1 MAVVFR
7 ANTTGAKRNRKEIM
21 FSNAEMHCIQFA
33 SKYYAVDNTTAI
45 RILLRSAVIEII
57 AKAMRDGVPELST
70 EMLEILGKTGLF
82 TPKS

>member
-1 MAVVFR
+1 MAVKFR

-45 RILLRSAVIEII
+45 RILLRTSVIDII
-57 AKAMRDGVPELST
+57 AKAMKDGVPQLTPEL
-70 EMLEILGKTGLF
+70 MEILGETGLF
-82 TPKS
+82 NPTS